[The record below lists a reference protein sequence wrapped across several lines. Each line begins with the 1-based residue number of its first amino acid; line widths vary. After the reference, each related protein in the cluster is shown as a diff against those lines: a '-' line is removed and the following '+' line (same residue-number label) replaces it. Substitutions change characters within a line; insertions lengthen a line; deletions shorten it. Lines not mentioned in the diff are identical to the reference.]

1 MLIGLTG
8 AYCAGKNHIGRLLEA
23 QGLQVLDVDKLG
35 HRATE
40 DEKAAIVSRFGKGIL
55 RSDGTVDRSALG
67 KLVFGKPDELAALEA
82 IIHPAA
88 NRLVEN
94 WIAERPGVDL
104 VINAALLHRATVF
117 DKLDFIIMVR
127 APYWE
132 RLLRAR
138 RRDRLPFR
146 VLMERFAS
154 QKNFDAQYFE
164 KKADIHIVDNRG
176 VFGPCA
182 RRREAVLER
191 DLATIFAREGMVQ

>member
-8 AYCAGKNHIGRLLEA
+8 AYCAGKNHVGRLLEA
-23 QGLQVLDVDKLG
+23 RGLQVLDVDKLG

-40 DEKAAIVSRFGKGIL
+40 DEKAAIVSRFGPGVL
-55 RSDGTVDRSALG
+55 SSDGKVDRSALG

-88 NRLVEN
+88 NRLAEK
-94 WIAERPGVDL
+94 WIAERPGGDL

-117 DKLDFIIMVR
+117 DRLDFIIMVC

-138 RRDRLPFR
+138 RRDGLPFHL
-146 VLMERFAS
+146 LMKRFAS
-154 QKNFDAQYFE
+154 QKNFAAQYFG
-164 KKADIHIVDNRG
+164 KKADIYTVDNRG

-182 RRREAVLER
+182 RHREAALER
-191 DLATIFAREGMVQ
+191 ELDTIFAREGMVR